1 MSVKGL
7 FLFSFKYREMNVSV
21 DLILGISGGVAIFKC
36 LLKCCTESN
45 FEERYNID
53 KKIEG

>member
-21 DLILGISGGVAIFKC
+21 DLILAISGGVAIFKC
-36 LLKCCTESN
+36 LSYCTESN
-45 FEERYNID
+45 FKERYNID
-53 KKIEG
+53 KKIER

>member
-21 DLILGISGGVAIFKC
+21 DLILAISGGVAIFKC
-36 LLKCCTESN
+36 

-53 KKIEG
+53 KKIER

>member
-36 LLKCCTESN
+36 LSYCTESN

-53 KKIEG
+53 KKIER